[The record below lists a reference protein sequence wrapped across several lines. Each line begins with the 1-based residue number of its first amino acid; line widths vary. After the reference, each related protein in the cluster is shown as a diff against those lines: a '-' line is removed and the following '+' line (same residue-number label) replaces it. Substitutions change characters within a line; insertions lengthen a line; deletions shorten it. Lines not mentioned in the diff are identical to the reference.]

1 LLWERQQQTCGAKR
15 ILIIFRKRVAGLSEA
30 ALERFVRR
38 ACRAAGV
45 KGAVDV
51 LVTTSREL
59 QALNNRYRKRNKA
72 TDVLSFPPMP
82 GLRGESAGD
91 VAISAEIAKRSAR
104 QLGHSVAQEIEILA
118 LHGILHLAGY
128 DHENDRGQMARKET
142 QLRTLFSLPNGL
154 IERSAPAENWKDQQ
168 GSGLYAADCQARR
181 QSGEARPERNR
192 RGARP
197 TPAQ

>member
-1 LLWERQQQTCGAKR
+1 
-15 ILIIFRKRVAGLSEA
+15 LIIFRKRVAGLSEA
-30 ALERFVRR
+30 ALERFVKR

-59 QALNNRYRKRNKA
+59 QALNDRFRKRNKG

-82 GLRGESAGD
+82 GLRNELAGD
-91 VAISAEIAKRSAR
+91 VAISAEIANRSAR
-104 QLGHSVAQEIEILA
+104 QLGHSVAQEIKILA

-128 DHENDRGQMARKET
+128 DHENDRGRMARKEM

-154 IERSAPAENWKDQQ
+154 IERSAPAENLRQQ
-168 GSGLYAADCQARR
+168 RSRRFYAADRQAPRK
-181 QSGEARPERNR
+181 SGEARPERSR
-192 RGARP
+192 RAVRATAP
-197 TPAQ
+197 

>member
-1 LLWERQQQTCGAKR
+1 LLWERQRQACGAKR

-30 ALERFVRR
+30 ALERFVKR

-59 QALNNRYRKRNKA
+59 QALNDRYRKRNKA

-82 GLRGESAGD
+82 GLRGELAGD

-104 QLGHSVAQEIEILA
+104 QLGHSVAQEIKILA

-154 IERSAPAENWKDQQ
+154 IERSAPAENLKDQQ
-168 GSGLYAADCQARR
+168 GSGLYAADRQARR
-181 QSGEARPERNR
+181 KSGEARPERSR

-197 TPAQ
+197 TPAP